1 MSKKIILSAF
11 VLLICI
17 TMNLSVYAKSN
28 LPITKDTGKWAL
40 ELSKSD
46 IPSHQPDKFNSYK
59 LTITNLNHETLDISL
74 ELYRPDRDR
83 KQEMIIL
90 MDPTRYRIK
99 SYETVTFI
107 NFNIANYAKEMEVV
121 INWTD
126 KNNRKHKQNVVFT
139 NIQY

>member
-1 MSKKIILSAF
+1 MSSKVILCVF
-11 VLLICI
+11 VLFICI
-17 TMNLSVYAKSN
+17 TMNLSVYAKSD

-46 IPSHQPDKFNSYK
+46 IPSQQPDKFNSYK
-59 LTITNLNHETLDISL
+59 LTITNLNHETLDTSL

-90 MDPTRYRIK
+90 MTVKHKIK

-107 NFNIANYAKEMEVV
+107 NFNIANYANEIEVV
-121 INWTD
+121 INWVD